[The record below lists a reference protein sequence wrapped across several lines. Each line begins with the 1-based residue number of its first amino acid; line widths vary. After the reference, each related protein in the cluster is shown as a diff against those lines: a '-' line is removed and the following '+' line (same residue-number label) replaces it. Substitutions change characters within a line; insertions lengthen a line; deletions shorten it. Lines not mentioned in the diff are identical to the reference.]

1 MKIITQII
9 LNLFIIIPIIE
20 TKIKLYYFKNI
31 NDLESFIY
39 FYLQLLNIF
48 KYQIFQLICKNYF
61 HYFYCLSYS
70 LISNRMNRC
79 ILKIFKHLQYL
90 CKNYQIVI
98 RFKFRIDNHGFLVL
112 SCFDLFYYCF
122 GYIDNFIHFRFV
134 SLPIWFGLYYFS
146 LVWFI
151 LRVFI

>member
-9 LNLFIIIPIIE
+9 LNLFVIIPIIE
-20 TKIKLYYFKNI
+20 TKIKLYCFKNI
-31 NDLESFIY
+31 NDLEFFTY
-39 FYLQLLNIF
+39 FYLPLLNIF

-61 HYFYCLSYS
+61 HYFYCLTYS

-79 ILKIFKHLQYL
+79 ILKIFKYLQYL
-90 CKNYQIVI
+90 CKNCRIII

-122 GYIDNFIHFRFV
+122 E
-134 SLPIWFGLYYFS
+134 
-146 LVWFI
+146 
-151 LRVFI
+151 